1 MIRSAR
7 TTDLALTK
15 RPRVT
20 SVCGTRWAESLQKP
34 VAVAVD
40 CFEVAFKK
48 VSTPVRGHFGD
59 EGLELRV
66 LGFRGFRFSV

>member
-15 RPRVT
+15 RPRVR

-34 VAVAVD
+34 VAVAID

-48 VSTPVRGHFGD
+48 VSTPVRWHFRDG
-59 EGLELRV
+59 GLALGV
-66 LGFRGFRFSV
+66 LGFRGCMFRV